1 MVHRKPTVLTNLV
14 SMPPSG
20 RPNAMQTWRRSLMR
34 LPTINVCPAHTHT
47 YTLYRDDTADVML
60 HLDVVSNNKNLA
72 QSSISATTS
81 DNGLKRALDT
91 EQAADNERSVKRKL
105 SPEPAPE

>member
-1 MVHRKPTVLTNLV
+1 
-14 SMPPSG
+14 
-20 RPNAMQTWRRSLMR
+20 
-34 LPTINVCPAHTHT
+34 
-47 YTLYRDDTADVML
+47 ML
-60 HLDVVSNNKNLA
+60 HLDVASNNKNLA